1 MKHKSITLITGTR
14 KGIGE
19 FLAKHYLQQGHIV
32 FGCSRSVPEWFNTE
46 EYADYMHFQL
56 DVADEVAV
64 KKMFREIRNK
74 YGYIDNLINNAGIA
88 AMNHSVLTP
97 MQIVDNVLNTNTKG
111 TFLFSREAF
120 KLMKKNKYGR
130 IVNFSTVAVPLKLD
144 GEAIYAASKAA
155 IVSLTQVMA
164 KEFGSEGITVNAIG
178 PTPIQTD
185 LIRNVPKDKIERL
198 LSYQSIKR
206 FGNFDDIANIIDFY
220 LREESNFVTGQVL
233 YLGGL

>member
-19 FLAKHYLQQGHIV
+19 FLAKHYLQHGHIV
-32 FGCSRSVPEWFNTE
+32 IGCSRSVPEWFNTE

-56 DVADEVAV
+56 DVADEAAV

-111 TFLFSREAF
+111 TCLFSREAF

-198 LSYQSIKR
+198 LGYQSIKR